1 MAFLTCLNEFSQKK
15 MSNLITLMSEENS
28 LKSISMR
35 KNEKF
40 KNEAPHYLDVLLSD
54 SSFPSLNLG

>member
-1 MAFLTCLNEFSQKK
+1 
-15 MSNLITLMSEENS
+15 MSEENS
-28 LKSISMR
+28 LKSIGMR

-54 SSFPSLNLG
+54 SSFPSLNLGWKIGGP